1 MEQKLICIIYN
12 YATNESRVVC
22 AILEAELEKTSSAH
36 ISRLAWSVSLKPCS
50 TKYCCKTCMD
60 RLAATWLILTAV
72 PF

>member
-22 AILEAELEKTSSAH
+22 AILEAELEKYFVSTH
-36 ISRLAWSVSLKPCS
+36 IQAS
-50 TKYCCKTCMD
+50 
-60 RLAATWLILTAV
+60 

>member
-36 ISRLAWSVSLKPCS
+36 ISRLRHSRNAKGW
-50 TKYCCKTCMD
+50 
-60 RLAATWLILTAV
+60 
-72 PF
+72 

>member
-36 ISRLAWSVSLKPCS
+36 ISRLA
-50 TKYCCKTCMD
+50 
-60 RLAATWLILTAV
+60 
-72 PF
+72 